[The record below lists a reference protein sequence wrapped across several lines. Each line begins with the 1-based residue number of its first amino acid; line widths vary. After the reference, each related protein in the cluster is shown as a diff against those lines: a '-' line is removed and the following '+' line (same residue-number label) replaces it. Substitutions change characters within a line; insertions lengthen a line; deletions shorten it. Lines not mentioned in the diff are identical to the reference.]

1 MRTSWRQRGLGL
13 VELMVGITVGLIVAA
28 GASMVAVNQIT
39 EHRRLMLE
47 TQVQQDLRAAA
58 DLLQQDLRRAGFR
71 GDATY
76 LAYVPASGVG
86 SAAEEPAQ
94 AASANPFMEIT
105 EVDSSEVRSVE
116 YTYARSGPLG
126 VFVISDTPQA
136 KEHFGVRW
144 DKRSKALYLKLGLK
158 ADGTGNWQPVTDP
171 TTVEII
177 DFDFQ
182 LSTQDIALS
191 EFCDTDCAG
200 ANCPRQQVRR
210 IDFTLRG
217 RAVHDGAVVRTLG
230 GTERVRADAVTGAC
244 PA

>member
-1 MRTSWRQRGLGL
+1 MRTSLRQRGLGL

-28 GASMVAVNQIT
+28 GASMLAVNQIT
-39 EHRRLMLE
+39 EHRRLMLDL
-47 TQVQQDLRAAA
+47 QVQQDLRVTA

-76 LAYVPASGVG
+76 LAYVPASGIG
-86 SAAEEPAQ
+86 SIAEVPEQ
-94 AASANPFMEIT
+94 AASANPFTQIT
-105 EVDSSEVRSVE
+105 EVDNGEVRSLE
-116 YTYARSGPLG
+116 YTYARHVGI
-126 VFVISDTPQA
+126 VTYVWSDTPQA
-136 KEHFGVRW
+136 HEHFGVRW
-144 DKRSKALYLKLGLK
+144 DKRNKVLYLKLGLR

-177 DFDFQ
+177 HFDFQ

-200 ANCPRQQVRR
+200 ANCPRQRVRR

-217 RAVHDGAVVRTLG
+217 RAVHDHTVVRTLSG
-230 GTERVRADAVTGAC
+230 AERVRADAVTGAC